1 MKTRSH
7 KKYRKRGVTKS
18 RRNKV
23 GGSNIFKTITDAIG
37 LTTPQVV
44 VPLQQSVVQP
54 VVQPVTQPVTQPV
67 VQEVKPYIP
76 GKVNKRKIN
85 KLQKVEEKRTLK
97 YKK

>member
-23 GGSNIFKTITDAIG
+23 GGSSIFKTITDAFG
-37 LTTPQVV
+37 LTTPQPV

-54 VVQPVTQPVTQPV
+54 VIQPVIQPV

-85 KLQKVEEKRTLK
+85 KLQKVEEKRTRK
-97 YKK
+97 YNK